1 MHTTCSGRQG
11 SLKELRIHATRI
23 CSAYSSVQAPVLD
36 RFGDMLRRDQAAAL
50 DGRGSPLKPHLQGFM
65 AGFAKYRLSLPL
77 KIYPKGYPMQPK
89 TIGKRV
95 RMHRMDMGLYQ
106 REVAESI
113 GVSEARYTDGSGER
127 SRTWCTS
134 RRLSHLSGTCRSSA
148 RTISLGGGAISSWS
162 TGCHTSAWVRRSPE
176 MSVPTPA

>member
-1 MHTTCSGRQG
+1 
-11 SLKELRIHATRI
+11 
-23 CSAYSSVQAPVLD
+23 
-36 RFGDMLRRDQAAAL
+36 MLRRDQAAAL

-77 KIYPKGYPMQPK
+77 RIYQKGYPMQPK

-162 TGCHTSAWVRRSPE
+162 TDVIQAPGCGVHLKCLFQHPPE
-176 MSVPTPA
+176 YGRKDVGFRLHLTRLAN